1 MQSIN
6 TVAAPQAIGPY
17 SQAIVVSN
25 FTANNLVFTSGQ
37 IPLNPKNGQLV
48 ASDIEL
54 QTRQVFDNLSA
65 VLAAAGSSFSR
76 VTKLTIYLVDLDHFS
91 QVNEIMRTYFFE
103 PYPARSCVQVAALP
117 KGALVE
123 VDAIALGS

>member
-6 TVAAPQAIGPY
+6 TAAAPRAIGPY
-17 SQAIVVSN
+17 SQAIVADN
-25 FTANNLVFTSGQ
+25 FAANNLVFASGQ

-48 ASDIEL
+48 VSDIKL

-65 VLAAAGSSFSR
+65 VLAAAESSFSR
-76 VTKLTIYLVDLDHFS
+76 VTKLNIFLVDLDHFS
-91 QVNEIMRTYFFE
+91 QVNEIMSTYFIE